1 MPPTATTGSH
11 SRRQRPTRGRRCAV
25 GLLMGQSCRLAVV
38 WGKVVVQ
45 RGGFL
50 LADDEEVDS
59 ELISVE
65 LAEPVAL

>member
-1 MPPTATTGSH
+1 
-11 SRRQRPTRGRRCAV
+11 
-25 GLLMGQSCRLAVV
+25 MGQSCRLAVV